1 MEFRNLDLGDE
12 RIKTREVKLL
22 ETLAKSPK
30 SSIPQACQGWA
41 ETQAAYRFYS
51 NESVT
56 WEKLLT
62 AHANQVEQR
71 IILQSSLTLLFL
83 KILRIK

>member
-1 MEFRNLDLGDE
+1 MSWAEMEFRNLDLGDE

-62 AHANQVEQR
+62 A
-71 IILQSSLTLLFL
+71 
-83 KILRIK
+83 

>member
-12 RIKTREVKLL
+12 RIKKRAVKLL

-41 ETQAAYRFYS
+41 ETQATYGFIAMK
-51 NESVT
+51 V
-56 WEKLLT
+56 
-62 AHANQVEQR
+62 
-71 IILQSSLTLLFL
+71 
-83 KILRIK
+83 